1 MSGWEG
7 LWKNEYL
14 GSLAVQLKG
23 PLGSFLFSKEQ
34 RRMLEKGEQAWLTLW
49 LGCCYIACPACVLF
63 GLFG

>member
-34 RRMLEKGEQAWLTLW
+34 RRMLEKGEQAWPYLHTEKAT
-49 LGCCYIACPACVLF
+49 CT
-63 GLFG
+63 